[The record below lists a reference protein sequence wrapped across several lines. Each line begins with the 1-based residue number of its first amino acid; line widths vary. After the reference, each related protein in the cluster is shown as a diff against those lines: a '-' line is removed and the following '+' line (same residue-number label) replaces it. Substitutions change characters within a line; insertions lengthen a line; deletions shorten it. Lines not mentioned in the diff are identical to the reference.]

1 MKMIRFKK
9 ISIDD
14 REIIQGF
21 TLNGERMNCDFS
33 IANIIGWR
41 FLYNSEYAIIDDYL
55 VFRFYADHHLA
66 YMSPIA
72 HPVQQADGT
81 FRVEPCDECSERVI
95 MQLRNDAIAQGH
107 PFLMLGVCSYMRQRI
122 EEKFPDKFDIKPD
135 RDYFDYIYQREK
147 LITLSG
153 KHLQSKRN
161 HINKFKSLYPDY
173 EYRPLTQELVPE
185 CIRLEETW
193 RSQSE
198 EQDSDPARS
207 QKLSEELRSM
217 TRIFQ
222 RWEQLRMTGG
232 TIYVEGKMVAFTFG
246 APINNHTFDVCVEKA
261 DTRYEGSF
269 AIINNE
275 FVKHLPEQ
283 YIYINREED
292 LGDEGLRRAKLS
304 YKPEILLEKFS
315 MTDKHPLSAFE
326 TPEKVKTETMQLWKE
341 VFKDSDAFIRL
352 YFTRVYKSEYNVVCQ
367 IEGHVAGALQTLPYA
382 MLYHGKEVP
391 SAYVSG
397 VNTDPAMRNEG
408 IGSSLMRQAHIEMFT
423 SGKIFSTLI
432 PAEGW
437 LYNWY
442 SKMGYTE
449 DITCTPPPADLAE
462 IDFDELSRREHSLH
476 CTLLHSA
483 DNLDVIKEDMK
494 ISPSGYAPTRKPI
507 IGMIRI
513 INALKALQLYAAIH
527 PELTTKIHVRA
538 DRDITANNAYYV
550 IDHGAVRRTNRPC
563 NECNKMTIAE
573 LTSMMFKDE
582 DATMSLMLN

>member
-173 EYRPLTQELVPE
+173 EYRPLTEEL
-185 CIRLEETW
+185 
-193 RSQSE
+193 
-198 EQDSDPARS
+198 DSDPARS

-217 TRIFQ
+217 TRMFQ

-232 TIYVEGKMVAFTFG
+232 TRYVEGKMVAFTFG
-246 APINNHTFDVCVEKA
+246 AP
-261 DTRYEGSF
+261 
-269 AIINNE
+269 
-275 FVKHLPEQ
+275 
-283 YIYINREED
+283 
-292 LGDEGLRRAKLS
+292 
-304 YKPEILLEKFS
+304 
-315 MTDKHPLSAFE
+315 
-326 TPEKVKTETMQLWKE
+326 
-341 VFKDSDAFIRL
+341 
-352 YFTRVYKSEYNVVCQ
+352 
-367 IEGHVAGALQTLPYA
+367 
-382 MLYHGKEVP
+382 
-391 SAYVSG
+391 
-397 VNTDPAMRNEG
+397 
-408 IGSSLMRQAHIEMFT
+408 
-423 SGKIFSTLI
+423 
-432 PAEGW
+432 
-437 LYNWY
+437 
-442 SKMGYTE
+442 
-449 DITCTPPPADLAE
+449 
-462 IDFDELSRREHSLH
+462 
-476 CTLLHSA
+476 
-483 DNLDVIKEDMK
+483 
-494 ISPSGYAPTRKPI
+494 
-507 IGMIRI
+507 
-513 INALKALQLYAAIH
+513 
-527 PELTTKIHVRA
+527 
-538 DRDITANNAYYV
+538 
-550 IDHGAVRRTNRPC
+550 
-563 NECNKMTIAE
+563 
-573 LTSMMFKDE
+573 
-582 DATMSLMLN
+582 